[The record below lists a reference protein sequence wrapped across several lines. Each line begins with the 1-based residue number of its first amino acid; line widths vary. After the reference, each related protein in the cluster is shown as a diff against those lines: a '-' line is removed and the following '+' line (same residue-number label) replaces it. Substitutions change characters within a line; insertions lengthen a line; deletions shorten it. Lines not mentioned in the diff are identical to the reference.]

1 MEYFQRR
8 TESSWAETL
17 SIAIIQRLHSVRN
30 HFGTNAFQREILC
43 IGSLN
48 VSLRVSFEELAL
60 TRPQTLGQIFLSG
73 QKKNWL
79 YLLCVRY
86 PVLHHSKSTQESA
99 EDELKQ
105 DILWVFLKAPQ
116 SPGVE
121 TSAPSGSLFR
131 PGVPFRLVKRSRKKQ
146 AIFPQHVAKSG

>member
-1 MEYFQRR
+1 MNCSACNMLFSSETWYFFTHCELSVKEFECYWMEYFQRR

-30 HFGTNAFQREILC
+30 HFGMNAFQREILC

-79 YLLCVRY
+79 YLLCVRH
-86 PVLHHSKSTQESA
+86 PVLHHSKSAQESA
-99 EDELKQ
+99 EDELK
-105 DILWVFLKAPQ
+105 
-116 SPGVE
+116 
-121 TSAPSGSLFR
+121 
-131 PGVPFRLVKRSRKKQ
+131 
-146 AIFPQHVAKSG
+146 